1 MSSRPDAV
9 VSDAGS
15 SVEVSTTYRWMAV
28 LLGWIALDFTMID
41 RLAWGSV
48 AVVASSSIGLPVL
61 SLGVF
66 VTAFFCGYVV
76 ANGLGGFLT
85 DRVGSRLMLSGTMVA
100 LGCATFGFSMTSGV
114 AVGMILQALMGLAAG
129 GDVAAAVKLITA
141 WFDVKDRGK
150 AIGFLLT
157 ALPCSVMITNSL
169 VPWLMHR
176 LGWQTVYQVLGG
188 ATVLFGFVCFWAV
201 RDGPIRQMT
210 RVVSTV
216 RVRTLL
222 RHPQYVLLLVAGFG
236 GYWGMWG
243 FTFLVNAL
251 IVKRYGLS
259 PAAAGAIVVWFGAT
273 SLISKPIVG
282 IISDALGGVRKSI
295 MLIIM
300 VTFGVLTIAF
310 GFLQS
315 ELELTIGAAA
325 VGFVSL
331 AWSPLMT
338 ATIAEAGGK
347 TGAGLSTGIANGLW
361 QFAGVWSPAAAGLI
375 FQWTHAFHAPFYL
388 LAAGPVVSAFAL
400 FWVKDGFSVDHD
412 HLPSQRS

>member
-1 MSSRPDAV
+1 MISRSDSV
-9 VSDAGS
+9 RTDVSGS
-15 SVEVSTTYRWMAV
+15 IRVSGTYRWMAV
-28 LLGWIALDFTMID
+28 LLGWIALDFTMVA

-48 AVVASSSIGLPVL
+48 AVVASSSLGLPVL

-66 VTAFFCGYVV
+66 VTAFFCGYVI
-76 ANGLGGFLT
+76 ANWLGGFLT
-85 DRVGSRLMLSGTMVA
+85 DRVGSRLMLSGTMIA
-100 LGCATFGFSMTSGV
+100 LGCATFGFSMTPGI
-114 AVGMILQALMGLAAG
+114 AVGMALQAVMGLAAG

-141 WFDVKDRGK
+141 WFDVKERGK

-157 ALPCSVMITNSL
+157 ALPASVVITNAC
-169 VPWLMHR
+169 VPTLMHR
-176 LGWQTVYQVLGG
+176 FGWQAVYQIIGV
-188 ATVLFGFVCFWAV
+188 AAVLFGIICLWAV
-201 RDGPIRQMT
+201 RDGPNRD
-210 RVVSTV
+210 VSPAISTL
-216 RVRTLL
+216 RAGALL

-259 PAAAGAIVVWFGAT
+259 PAVAGSIVVWFGMT
-273 SLISKPIVG
+273 SLISKPVVG
-282 IISDALGGVRKSI
+282 FISDFLGGIRRSI

-300 VTFGVLTIAF
+300 VVFAALMITF
-310 GFLQS
+310 GFLQTEH
-315 ELELTIGAAA
+315 ELMIGAAA
-325 VGFVSL
+325 IGFVSL

-361 QFAGVWSPAAAGLI
+361 QFAGAWSPAAAGLI

-388 LAAGPVVSAFAL
+388 LAAGPVVAAFAL
-400 FWVKDGFSVDHD
+400 LWVKDGFSVDQSAR
-412 HLPSQRS
+412 L